1 MSRSGERRAG
11 ARVGF
16 WVVGLALVGV
26 AAGAFWLT
34 RSPAGLPSPGSDE
47 YRETVRAFY
56 RGLASVEVGLL
67 DDARTQFSRAA
78 DLAPAEPAIAANLAV
93 AHIGFGDEEAADVQL
108 DLAETLAPG
117 SSEIAFLQGQL
128 AGFRGQFDDAITQY
142 RRAAEL
148 NADNLKARFALAQ
161 ELEQSGGD
169 DDVVEAQRLLEGILG
184 RRPEN
189 LAVLVAHV
197 RLATA
202 RGDDLAAADTVGRLT
217 ALSTDWPESARAQ
230 LDALAAAIAEGDLQ
244 RAGTA
249 AALLRNVLVR
259 VNAFLE
265 SLALVSVSAEL
276 VAEPLMSFLRLP
288 SPSPTA
294 APVDATLT
302 YTVEPL
308 DRSGAPARIV
318 AGLVLSNEAAAP
330 AVIAVDDREIR
341 RIDTT
346 EVVLLPDGGGVS
358 DTPTAL
364 QAFDWNSDF
373 LVDLAVTGGGGL
385 GLLEQTEDETFR
397 AVSLVSVDGDPVA
410 VADASGVWVADV
422 EMDGDLDLLLGSIG
436 TEPELLQN
444 NGDGSWTPM
453 QPFSGVT
460 DLVGFV
466 WGDLDRDGDPDAA
479 LLDAGGQVSLFTNRQ
494 AGQFTDWSALG
505 LPDAVLAL
513 ALGDLDAD
521 SRLDLVTLDGA
532 GDVSRSTWD
541 GEDWET
547 ERVATWDS
555 FPAGARPGSHR
566 LLLADLD
573 NNGALDVT
581 ASGGADTR
589 IWLSDERSVLEA
601 FAAPPAAEALGVIDL
616 NGDGWLDFVGLQDAA
631 PVRMLGRGTA
641 GYQWQE
647 IRPRAQL
654 AAGDQRINSFGV
666 GGEVEVRSGLLVQK
680 QVLTGAPLHF
690 GLGVYPAV
698 DVTRIVWPN
707 GVMQADFDFAT
718 GQVVIAEQ
726 RLKGSCPWLFAYD
739 GTEMQFVTDFLWR
752 SPLGLRI
759 NAQDTAGITQTE
771 DRVLIRGDQLVPRNG
786 EYDLRITAE
795 LWETHFF
802 DAVSL
807 LVVDHPHETE
817 VYVDERFAK
826 EPVTLATY
834 TTGPSRPVQQA
845 WDDAGDDVTDLV
857 DTRDGR
863 YLASVKRGRYQ
874 GVTRDHVLE
883 VDLGPTVVDHDA
895 VYLLA
900 HGWVY
905 PTDSS
910 INVAIG
916 QGGHLAPRGVAL
928 EAKDRAGAWQLV
940 HADLGFPAGKNKT
953 MVIELTRLPDGH
965 VPRQVRLRT
974 NLEVYWDWIGHAP
987 KLDHPSVEST
997 RLDARLAMLQY
1008 RGFSRTDFHGPRA
1021 LEIPRYEI
1029 ANTRPRWRDLV
1040 GYHTRFG
1047 DVGALLAGVDD
1058 RYVIMN
1064 AGDELRLR
1072 FPAPPPPP
1080 DGWRRD
1086 FVLIGDGWIKDGD
1099 FNTTHSKT
1107 VGPLPSHDNPEYR
1120 SGLSAAL
1127 EDDPVYRR
1135 HHEDWQTYH
1144 TRFVTPTDYLRG
1156 LGRVPRE

>member
-1 MSRSGERRAG
+1 MSRREEPRGGPPS
-11 ARVGF
+11 RV
-16 WVVGLALVGV
+16 WVVALALVGITV
-26 AAGAFWLT
+26 GAFWFT
-34 RSPAGLPSPGSDE
+34 RSPEGLPSPGSDE

-67 DDARTQFSRAA
+67 DDARTQFLRAA
-78 DLAPAEPAIAANLAV
+78 DLAPGEPAIAANLAV

-108 DLAETLAPG
+108 DRAETLAPG

-128 AGFRGQFDDAITQY
+128 AGFRGQFDEAITQY
-142 RRAAEL
+142 RRAATL
-148 NADNLKARFALAQ
+148 GVDNLKARFALAQ

-169 DDVVEAQRLLEGILG
+169 DDVVEAQQLLEDILG
-184 RRPEN
+184 RQPEN

-202 RGDDLAAADTVGRLT
+202 RGDDRAATDTVERLT
-217 ALSTDWPESARAQ
+217 ALSTDWPESAREQ
-230 LDALAAAIAEGDLQ
+230 LDALVTAIAEGDFQ

-265 SLALVSVSAEL
+265 SQSLVSVSAEL
-276 VAEPLMSFLRLP
+276 VAEPLPGFLRLP

-302 YTVEPL
+302 YTVETL
-308 DRSGAPARIV
+308 DPSGTPARIV
-318 AGLVLSNEAAAP
+318 AGLVLSNDATAP
-330 AVIAVDDREIR
+330 TVIAVDDREIR
-341 RIDTT
+341 WFDTA
-346 EVVLLPDGGGVS
+346 EVVPLSAGGEVPGA
-358 DTPTAL
+358 PIAL
-364 QAFDWNSDF
+364 RAFDWNSDF
-373 LVDLAVTGGGGL
+373 RVDLAVIGGGGL
-385 GLLEQTEDETFR
+385 RLLEQTEDGTFR
-397 AVSLVSVDGDPVA
+397 AVSLVSADGVPVT
-410 VADASGVWVADV
+410 VAAASGVWVADV

-436 TEPELLQN
+436 AQSELLRN
-444 NGDGSWTPM
+444 NGDGSWTPT
-453 QPFSGVT
+453 QPFADVT

-479 LLDAGGQVSLFTNRQ
+479 LLDARGQVSLLTNRQ
-494 AGQFTDWSALG
+494 AGQFTDWPAGG
-505 LPDAVLAL
+505 LPDAVLAM

-521 SRLDLVTLDGA
+521 GRLDLVTLGA
-532 GDVSRSTWD
+532 AGEVSRSTWN
-541 GEDWET
+541 GESWET

-555 FPAGARPGSHR
+555 FSGGARPGSRR

-573 NNGALDVT
+573 NNGALDVA
-581 ASGGADTR
+581 ASGGAETR
-589 IWLSDERSVLEA
+589 IWLSDEQSVLEA
-601 FAAPPAAEALGVIDL
+601 FDGPAAVEALGVIDL
-616 NGDGWLDFVGLQDAA
+616 NGDGWLDFVGLQAGT

-654 AAGDQRINSFGV
+654 SAGDQRINSFGV

-690 GLGVYPAV
+690 GLGVNPAI

-739 GTEMQFVTDFLWR
+739 GAEMEFVTDFLWR

-771 DRVLIRGDQLVPRNG
+771 DRVLIRGDQLAPRDG

-807 LVVDHPHETE
+807 LVVDHPDETE
-817 VYVDERFAK
+817 VYIDERFAK
-826 EPVTLATY
+826 EPVTLAAY
-834 TTGPSRPVQQA
+834 LTGPSRPVQQA

-857 DTRDGR
+857 ETRDGR
-863 YLASVKRGRYQ
+863 YLASVERGRYQ
-874 GVTRDHVLE
+874 GVTREHVVE
-883 VDLGPTVVDHDA
+883 VDLGPTLADQDA
-895 VYLLA
+895 VYVLA

-916 QGGHLAPRGVAL
+916 QGDHPAPRGVSL
-928 EAKDRAGAWQLV
+928 EAKDRTGTWQLV

-953 MVIELTRLPDGH
+953 MVIELTRLADGH
-965 VPRQVRLRT
+965 LPRQVRLRT

-987 KLDHPSVEST
+987 KLDQSSVEST
-997 RLDARLAMLQY
+997 RLDTRLAMLRY
-1008 RGFSRTDFHGPRA
+1008 RGFSRTDFLGPRA

-1047 DVGALLAGVDD
+1047 EVGELLAEVDD

-1072 FPAPPPPP
+1072 FPAPPPPL

-1086 FVLIGDGWIKDGD
+1086 FVLIGDGWVKDGD

-1107 VGPLPSHDNPEYR
+1107 VGPLPSHDSREYR
-1120 SGLSAAL
+1120 SGASAAL
-1127 EDDPVYRR
+1127 EPDAGERSCLS
-1135 HHEDWQTYH
+1135 
-1144 TRFVTPTDYLRG
+1144 TPSR
-1156 LGRVPRE
+1156 